1 MNDFDP
7 EEWLA
12 VAELCCNSG
21 QAEAHLRTAINRAY
35 YAALLS
41 TKQRIEQ
48 AMGSGTV
55 PHAGTHSAILRAVD
69 SGGRKFKRIL
79 GALRHLKR
87 VREVADY
94 ELEAEPPE
102 RHWVR
107 SQVKLSR
114 DVIRNHIKKL
124 PDTDY
129 RTLRVPS
136 A

>member
-7 EEWLA
+7 ESWLA
-12 VAELCCNSG
+12 VADLCCSSG
-21 QAEAHLRTAINRAY
+21 QGEAYLRTAINRAY

-48 AMGSGTV
+48 ATGTGTV
-55 PHAGTHSAILRAVD
+55 PHAGTHSAILRAVH
-69 SGGRKFKRIL
+69 SGGRKFKRIH
-79 GALRHLKR
+79 GALHHLKR

-94 ELEAEPPE
+94 ELESEPPE

-114 DVIRNHIKKL
+114 DVIENHIKKL
-124 PDTDY
+124 PDADF
-129 RTLRVPS
+129 RTLRIS
-136 A
+136 